1 MFIKSAEEFAAWFNM
16 KYPGAYRRITVE
28 DVENLKLCELIHRF
42 GFYSISQDGKTV
54 MGILKYE
61 QLWDKRSQLYHDCLE
76 V

>member
-16 KYPGAYRRITVE
+16 KYPGAYRRITAE
-28 DVENLKLCELIHRF
+28 DVENLKSRELIHRY
-42 GFYSISQDGKTV
+42 GFYSISQDGTTV

-61 QLWDKRSQLYHDCLE
+61 QLWDKRSQLHHDWLE